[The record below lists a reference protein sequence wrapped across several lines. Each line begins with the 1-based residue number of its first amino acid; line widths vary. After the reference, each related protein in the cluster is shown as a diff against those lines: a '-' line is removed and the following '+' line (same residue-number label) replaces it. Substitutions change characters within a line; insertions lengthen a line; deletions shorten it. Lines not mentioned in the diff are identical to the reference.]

1 MQDYVNKLVVLILL
15 VHILQPKPLYHVREK
30 YHNFIKACNNRKWK
44 KEHYSKK
51 KPQPP
56 KPTYLSKSK
65 LRARFITTIPERC
78 VIRKKD

>member
-1 MQDYVNKLVVLILL
+1 MQDDINKLLVLILL
-15 VHILQPKPLYHVREK
+15 IHILQPVPVYQVRQK

-51 KPQPP
+51 KPPP
-56 KPTYLSKSK
+56 PEPTYLSKSK
-65 LRARFITTIPERC
+65 LRARFISVIPDRC